1 MKYIQIGKHEHD
13 PDKRDWYYDD
23 YGNRLDKKTGEL
35 VVLCATIEEHSKP
48 KPEAFV
54 RVENEW
60 LPKQMEFDFG

>member
-1 MKYIQIGKHEHD
+1 MKYIQIGKHEQD

-23 YGNRLDKKTGEL
+23 YKNKICKQTGEF
-35 VVLCATIEEHSKP
+35 VVLTTVHKESTPP

-54 RVENEW
+54 RVGNEW